1 MKTSLLPRAISMLI
15 ALMLVFA
22 FTFINAQK
30 IAFDDSWAN
39 PGFNL
44 TQQSTTGIEI
54 SFSIDEFILTDF
66 DLKGEAMKEIQIMGN
81 FLPNNEGAPNLPGN
95 GRYIAVPNGAVA
107 SFRVTAERTETYQN
121 VNIAPSPRIPKA
133 TDDGPLHYEKN
144 MKIYSRDAFYPANPV
159 SLSEQTNIRG
169 MEAVILGITPFQ
181 YNPITK
187 ELIVYRDLKVE
198 VTFNGGNGTFGED
211 RLRSR
216 WFDPLLSDMMINF
229 GTLPKVNFPQHAPE
243 SGTPDLEYVII
254 CPDDAT
260 FIDWAE
266 DLSLFRNQQGIRTGI
281 FTTTDVGGNTPTAIE
296 NFVDDAYA
304 NWAIPPVAVLLLGDH
319 GTTGATVVAPVW
331 DSYCVSD
338 NIYADVSGN
347 DMPDVIF
354 ARMTAQNETHLET
367 MITKVI
373 NYETDPPTN
382 PDFYDHPI
390 TALGWQT
397 ERWFQICSETVG
409 GYFKHIQGKDPV
421 RINAIYSGNPNVDPW
436 STATNTSTVLDYF
449 GPNGLGYIPA
459 TPAELGGWTG
469 GNASMVTN
477 AINDGAFILQHRDHG
492 GVTGWGEP
500 DFSNNDINNLTNTD
514 LSFIFSI
521 NCLTGKYNA
530 SQECFAEKFHRH
542 TYNGE
547 NAGCL
552 GIIAASEVSY
562 SFVNDTYVWGM
573 YDNMWPDFLPDYQ
586 TDPTPRGLLPAFGNA
601 GGKYF
606 LQQSNWP
613 YNTSNKEVTYFLFHH
628 HGGAFSTLYSEV
640 PMDLTI
646 NHDNVI
652 LAGLSQFS
660 ITADDG
666 AFVALSV
673 DGEIIGTGTATGN
686 PMNITILPQVPP
698 TIVDVVVTKTNYFR
712 YHAQVDVIPP
722 SGPYIVQNEVTIN
735 DASGNNNGQ
744 MDYGESILLTLEV
757 KNVGSDDGE
766 NIEVT
771 VDTDDSYITMTT
783 TQANYGTVLAGQ
795 TKSMTDAFAF
805 DVAGNIPDLH
815 TVIFNVEA
823 TDGTDTWE
831 SSFFLNGHAPNL
843 NFLEVIIDDAQG
855 NGNGRLDPGETAN
868 LFIKVGNTG
877 TADAYDVIGDL
888 LCPDPYL
895 TINTATQSYGEITA
909 GNENSENFSITTDII
924 TPAGYVLDF
933 TIDIAAFGGI
943 AAQGIFSLT
952 VGQMPVLILDLDGIP
967 QNSGTHMAIAIQDL
981 GIGAEYTQTWPDD
994 LNLFSNIFVCL
1005 GIYSHNHVLTQAEG
1019 QLLADFLDNG
1029 GRLYMEGG
1037 DTWYYDAETPVHPMF
1052 NINKISDGDNDMSTL
1067 LGQDGTFTEGMTFNY
1082 GGDNNYMDRIAAFS
1096 PAFNIFENQSPQYF
1110 AGVAYDE
1117 GSYKTIG
1124 CSFEFGGLADGSGI
1138 STKLKLMEK
1147 YLNFFGIRKV
1157 TDAPGMPAG
1166 DEIVCPNS
1174 GDIPYSTNSVEG
1186 ADFYYWTIEPEI
1198 AGEVNGTD
1206 TAITI
1211 AWSSAYSGMAYVRV
1225 CGMNNTG
1232 IGPQS
1237 DSLSVMISEAPTA
1250 TISGNATI
1258 CEGDEATLNVDLT
1271 GVAPWSLV
1279 IDNEPY
1285 TANTT
1290 PWSFNVSP
1298 AISTTY
1304 TITSVMDAGGC
1315 MNTGTGSA
1323 QVDIMPLPDIAATPT
1338 GDAIVNTDDN
1348 PTSDYA
1354 TTGATNATSYS
1365 WAVTPAD
1372 AYTDITVNAM
1382 GCTITWAY
1390 PYTGP
1395 AAVKVRGV
1403 NNCGEGEFS
1412 TEFNVTLENSYGI
1425 DELAS
1430 ALGLAVYPNP
1440 NKGSF
1445 TLELATD
1452 KVDVVNVRIV
1462 NAIGHMV
1469 YEKPDLKVNKNF
1481 STTIDISTE
1490 AEGIYLMVV
1499 ESDLG
1504 VHTSRIVIQ
1513 K

>member
-30 IAFDDSWAN
+30 IAFDDAWAN

-44 TQQSTTGIEI
+44 TQQSTTGVEI
-54 SFSIDEFILTDF
+54 SFSIDEFTLTDF

-296 NFVDDAYA
+296 NFVDDAYT

-500 DFSNNDINNLTNTD
+500 DFGNNDINNLTNTD

-530 SQECFAEKFHRH
+530 SSECFAEKFHRH

-552 GIIAASEVSY
+552 GIIAASEISY

-673 DGEIIGTGTATGN
+673 DGEISEREQQPGT
-686 PMNITILPQVPP
+686 
-698 TIVDVVVTKTNYFR
+698 R
-712 YHAQVDVIPP
+712 
-722 SGPYIVQNEVTIN
+722 
-735 DASGNNNGQ
+735 
-744 MDYGESILLTLEV
+744 
-757 KNVGSDDGE
+757 
-766 NIEVT
+766 
-771 VDTDDSYITMTT
+771 
-783 TQANYGTVLAGQ
+783 
-795 TKSMTDAFAF
+795 
-805 DVAGNIPDLH
+805 
-815 TVIFNVEA
+815 
-823 TDGTDTWE
+823 
-831 SSFFLNGHAPNL
+831 
-843 NFLEVIIDDAQG
+843 
-855 NGNGRLDPGETAN
+855 
-868 LFIKVGNTG
+868 
-877 TADAYDVIGDL
+877 
-888 LCPDPYL
+888 
-895 TINTATQSYGEITA
+895 
-909 GNENSENFSITTDII
+909 
-924 TPAGYVLDF
+924 
-933 TIDIAAFGGI
+933 
-943 AAQGIFSLT
+943 
-952 VGQMPVLILDLDGIP
+952 
-967 QNSGTHMAIAIQDL
+967 
-981 GIGAEYTQTWPDD
+981 
-994 LNLFSNIFVCL
+994 
-1005 GIYSHNHVLTQAEG
+1005 
-1019 QLLADFLDNG
+1019 
-1029 GRLYMEGG
+1029 
-1037 DTWYYDAETPVHPMF
+1037 
-1052 NINKISDGDNDMSTL
+1052 
-1067 LGQDGTFTEGMTFNY
+1067 
-1082 GGDNNYMDRIAAFS
+1082 
-1096 PAFNIFENQSPQYF
+1096 
-1110 AGVAYDE
+1110 
-1117 GSYKTIG
+1117 
-1124 CSFEFGGLADGSGI
+1124 
-1138 STKLKLMEK
+1138 
-1147 YLNFFGIRKV
+1147 
-1157 TDAPGMPAG
+1157 
-1166 DEIVCPNS
+1166 
-1174 GDIPYSTNSVEG
+1174 
-1186 ADFYYWTIEPEI
+1186 
-1198 AGEVNGTD
+1198 
-1206 TAITI
+1206 
-1211 AWSSAYSGMAYVRV
+1211 
-1225 CGMNNTG
+1225 
-1232 IGPQS
+1232 
-1237 DSLSVMISEAPTA
+1237 
-1250 TISGNATI
+1250 
-1258 CEGDEATLNVDLT
+1258 
-1271 GVAPWSLV
+1271 
-1279 IDNEPY
+1279 
-1285 TANTT
+1285 
-1290 PWSFNVSP
+1290 
-1298 AISTTY
+1298 
-1304 TITSVMDAGGC
+1304 
-1315 MNTGTGSA
+1315 
-1323 QVDIMPLPDIAATPT
+1323 
-1338 GDAIVNTDDN
+1338 
-1348 PTSDYA
+1348 
-1354 TTGATNATSYS
+1354 
-1365 WAVTPAD
+1365 
-1372 AYTDITVNAM
+1372 
-1382 GCTITWAY
+1382 
-1390 PYTGP
+1390 
-1395 AAVKVRGV
+1395 
-1403 NNCGEGEFS
+1403 
-1412 TEFNVTLENSYGI
+1412 
-1425 DELAS
+1425 
-1430 ALGLAVYPNP
+1430 
-1440 NKGSF
+1440 
-1445 TLELATD
+1445 
-1452 KVDVVNVRIV
+1452 
-1462 NAIGHMV
+1462 
-1469 YEKPDLKVNKNF
+1469 
-1481 STTIDISTE
+1481 
-1490 AEGIYLMVV
+1490 
-1499 ESDLG
+1499 
-1504 VHTSRIVIQ
+1504 
-1513 K
+1513 

>member
-319 GTTGATVVAPVW
+319 GTTGATVVAPIW

-1117 GSYKTIG
+1117 GSY
-1124 CSFEFGGLADGSGI
+1124 
-1138 STKLKLMEK
+1138 
-1147 YLNFFGIRKV
+1147 
-1157 TDAPGMPAG
+1157 
-1166 DEIVCPNS
+1166 
-1174 GDIPYSTNSVEG
+1174 
-1186 ADFYYWTIEPEI
+1186 
-1198 AGEVNGTD
+1198 
-1206 TAITI
+1206 
-1211 AWSSAYSGMAYVRV
+1211 
-1225 CGMNNTG
+1225 
-1232 IGPQS
+1232 
-1237 DSLSVMISEAPTA
+1237 
-1250 TISGNATI
+1250 
-1258 CEGDEATLNVDLT
+1258 
-1271 GVAPWSLV
+1271 
-1279 IDNEPY
+1279 
-1285 TANTT
+1285 
-1290 PWSFNVSP
+1290 
-1298 AISTTY
+1298 
-1304 TITSVMDAGGC
+1304 
-1315 MNTGTGSA
+1315 
-1323 QVDIMPLPDIAATPT
+1323 
-1338 GDAIVNTDDN
+1338 
-1348 PTSDYA
+1348 
-1354 TTGATNATSYS
+1354 
-1365 WAVTPAD
+1365 
-1372 AYTDITVNAM
+1372 
-1382 GCTITWAY
+1382 
-1390 PYTGP
+1390 
-1395 AAVKVRGV
+1395 
-1403 NNCGEGEFS
+1403 
-1412 TEFNVTLENSYGI
+1412 
-1425 DELAS
+1425 
-1430 ALGLAVYPNP
+1430 
-1440 NKGSF
+1440 
-1445 TLELATD
+1445 
-1452 KVDVVNVRIV
+1452 
-1462 NAIGHMV
+1462 
-1469 YEKPDLKVNKNF
+1469 
-1481 STTIDISTE
+1481 
-1490 AEGIYLMVV
+1490 
-1499 ESDLG
+1499 
-1504 VHTSRIVIQ
+1504 
-1513 K
+1513 